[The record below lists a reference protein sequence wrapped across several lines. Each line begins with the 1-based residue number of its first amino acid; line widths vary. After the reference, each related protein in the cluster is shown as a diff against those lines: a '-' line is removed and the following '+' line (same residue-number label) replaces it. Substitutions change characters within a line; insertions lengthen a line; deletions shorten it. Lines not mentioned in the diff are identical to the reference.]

1 MILADFNPAILFLLL
16 WGLLSWFTKKKKR
29 EARENITED
38 SGVKIEKED
47 IFTRL
52 QKLQD
57 HLAGEVEIF
66 PKKPEEEE
74 IEWEQEDIEE
84 EPVLVQ
90 EPVVEYPIPD
100 EKEWYGPYFD
110 YEKALLAFH
119 QNQYSSA
126 LDLLNSAINSY
137 TAELDIILGNAY
149 LLQGMINDKM
159 DNRIEAKSNYKKCL
173 ELDNFSSAM
182 EKAKQYFNQPY
193 QGK

>member
-66 PKKPEEEE
+66 PSKPEEEE
-74 IEWEQEDIEE
+74 IEWEEDGLEE
-84 EPVLVQ
+84 KPDLVK
-90 EPVVEYPIPD
+90 EPVVDYLIPD
-100 EKEWYGPYFD
+100 EKEWYGPFE
-110 YEKALLAFH
+110 EKPAIPVKIEKSSWLSIIMTDR
-119 QNQYSSA
+119 NQIKKS
-126 LDLLNSAINSY
+126 
-137 TAELDIILGNAY
+137 IILKEILGEPRA
-149 LLQGMINDKM
+149 L
-159 DNRIEAKSNYKKCL
+159 RP
-173 ELDNFSSAM
+173 F
-182 EKAKQYFNQPY
+182 
-193 QGK
+193 

>member
-100 EKEWYGPYFD
+100 EKE
-110 YEKALLAFH
+110 
-119 QNQYSSA
+119 
-126 LDLLNSAINSY
+126 
-137 TAELDIILGNAY
+137 
-149 LLQGMINDKM
+149 
-159 DNRIEAKSNYKKCL
+159 
-173 ELDNFSSAM
+173 
-182 EKAKQYFNQPY
+182 
-193 QGK
+193 